1 MMDIV
6 DGIIVTGIIIL
17 VMCIQVGWRLK
28 QKLRI
33 TNTQIQNLLFLN
45 AIYVTLIIGLIVSY
59 SQEREACQYHC
70 RVGGIK
76 AQIQYTQTCEHQ
88 KNYRSQ
94 QRDRLSSNGIRC
106 YHNSFNLYKKGYF
119 KYKCVFLFLIDSG
132 SQDTILYYH
141 FIGLRS
147 L

>member
-33 TNTQIQNLLFLN
+33 TNTQIQNMLFLN

-59 SQEREACQYHC
+59 
-70 RVGGIK
+70 
-76 AQIQYTQTCEHQ
+76 
-88 KNYRSQ
+88 Q
-94 QRDRLSSNGIRC
+94 Q
-106 YHNSFNLYKKGYF
+106 
-119 KYKCVFLFLIDSG
+119 
-132 SQDTILYYH
+132 
-141 FIGLRS
+141 
-147 L
+147 